1 MLMPERNNRRRK
13 KLSYLLVYN
22 LVVEIKKPYKQK
34 TQKLDP
40 KIIWSLHSVRC
51 VPSEHR
57 RGTGWWLLHESVKA
71 PGRTEPLKGS
81 PEWGREVSAFCE
93 TRVERKWC
101 EKGINLGNLIGVKIA
116 FLEWRVWEIGFNKF
130 GKLCEAHCRR
140 LVECIFN

>member
-1 MLMPERNNRRRK
+1 MPERNNRRRK

-57 RGTGWWLLHESVKA
+57 RGTGFDGCSMSQ
-71 PGRTEPLKGS
+71 LKLQGGQS
-81 PEWGREVSAFCE
+81 
-93 TRVERKWC
+93 
-101 EKGINLGNLIGVKIA
+101 
-116 FLEWRVWEIGFNKF
+116 
-130 GKLCEAHCRR
+130 H
-140 LVECIFN
+140 